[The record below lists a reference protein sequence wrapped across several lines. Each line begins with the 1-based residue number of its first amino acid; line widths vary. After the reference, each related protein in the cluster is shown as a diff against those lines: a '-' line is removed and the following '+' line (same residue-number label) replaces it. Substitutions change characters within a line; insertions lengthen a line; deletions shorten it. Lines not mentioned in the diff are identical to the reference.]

1 MVQNNVAAEKS
12 RKTSRLSKG
21 LNPDVPRPV
30 NQAQRKIYL
39 IFQLHQKMKKRQK
52 IERQMRR
59 HHRFRKW
66 TSIESHSNNSAIG
79 QELVLRSVILLFNL
93 GLTTQQATKRNIEEG
108 DNKLPE
114 KKKEPGW
121 LRFLKEITNWF
132 AIMLWVGSI
141 LCIVIYIIQP
151 QGNLPNLYLAF
162 VLMFVVLLT
171 GAITYAQGAK
181 S

>member
-1 MVQNNVAAEKS
+1 MDEH
-12 RKTSRLSKG
+12 
-21 LNPDVPRPV
+21 
-30 NQAQRKIYL
+30 KIPLEELCYR
-39 IFQLHQKMKKRQK
+39 FQTDLEQ
-52 IERQMRR
+52 
-59 HHRFRKW
+59 
-66 TSIESHSNNSAIG
+66 
-79 QELVLRSVILLFNL
+79 
-93 GLTTQQATKRNIEEG
+93 GLTTEMAIKKNIEEG

-141 LCIVIYIIQP
+141 LCIVIYIVQP
-151 QGNLPNLYLAF
+151 EGNLPNLYLAF

-171 GAITYAQGAK
+171 GAITFAQGSK